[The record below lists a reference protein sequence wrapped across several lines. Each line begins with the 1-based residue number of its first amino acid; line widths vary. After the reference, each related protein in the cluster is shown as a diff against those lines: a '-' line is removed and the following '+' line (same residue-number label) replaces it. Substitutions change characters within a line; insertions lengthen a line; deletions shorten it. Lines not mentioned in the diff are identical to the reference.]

1 MKFLWRENQDL
12 NLLYSVI
19 VTIKSFKSIITKL
32 RIKLCIYIYWLRFV
46 YFSIEIKKKNLK
58 KKRKGKLTFSFVL
71 FCFLGLSCFFFF
83 FFFLGSI
90 GKKTSGSWFSIL
102 LNWRPLPLK
111 CCKNI
116 IKLWNPWCDYWFH
129 CFTKYLHI
137 IYK

>member
-1 MKFLWRENQDL
+1 MKLLWTENQDL

-19 VTIKSFKSIITKL
+19 VTINTFKNVITKL
-32 RIKLCIYIYWLRFV
+32 LTNLCIYIYWLRFV
-46 YFSIEIKKKNLK
+46 YFSSEIKKKK
-58 KKRKGKLTFSFVL
+58 KGKEKGKVSWPFLL

-129 CFTKYLHI
+129 RFTKYLHI